1 MVFFYNVIFI
11 IFTLFYLP
19 YLVFTGRYHND
30 IWQRFGRYPKD
41 VLEALK
47 GRDRIWIHAVS
58 VGEVMASRTLCE
70 AILDKYPEKK
80 LIVSTITKTGND
92 VANKYL
98 KGRAT
103 IIYLPVDISWI
114 VNKVI
119 DTIGPS
125 IFIIIETEL
134 WPNLITAL
142 SKRGIPVLLVNGR
155 ISPKSYRHYMK
166 IRFFFKGILEKIA
179 LFCMQNEEYAKRI
192 KNMGAPADRVVIT
205 GSVKFDAAA
214 GSYAQGEMDRE
225 AIWRDLGLEEN
236 ERLFIAG
243 STHRPEES
251 IVLDIYKDLLKTSPG
266 LRLLIAPRHIDRV
279 SEIEALVE
287 KAGFD
292 PVRVSECNRKP
303 KTANRKPPVIILDTM
318 GRLSQI
324 FSIGTVIFIGGSLMR
339 KGGQN
344 ILEPAIFSKAI
355 LFGPHMFN
363 FKDIA
368 NEFINAG
375 AACMVKDGRD
385 LFKNI
390 DRILQDGS
398 ERELMGGRARALMDK
413 NMGATARTMV
423 HLEGAF
429 NAPRRA

>member
-1 MVFFYNVIFI
+1 M
-11 IFTLFYLP
+11 
-19 YLVFTGRYHND
+19 
-30 IWQRFGRYPKD
+30 
-41 VLEALK
+41 
-47 GRDRIWIHAVS
+47 
-58 VGEVMASRTLCE
+58 
-70 AILDKYPEKK
+70 
-80 LIVSTITKTGND
+80 
-92 VANKYL
+92 
-98 KGRAT
+98 
-103 IIYLPVDISWI
+103 DISWI

-292 PVRVSECNRKP
+292 PVRVSGAHLKMR
-303 KTANRKPPVIILDTM
+303 TAGRGKASVIILDTM

-355 LFGPHMFN
+355 FFGPHMFN

-429 NAPRRA
+429 NTPRRA